1 MYRGILNVT
10 SSEVHSYT
18 LKNGLKT
25 HTSLYS
31 FETKGFTEQ
40 KQITENRKTVSVS
53 IESTCLT
60 AQSTSLTSALYIA
73 MWTPLSHWE
82 NIHVLFCVF
91 CGSMLPL
98 GSYFV
103 GVSRILWAEIGG
115 NSCESGGLQWLSWV
129 CIMFVCCVVEFWV
142 DSQTDRDG
150 LKLLHVTLRQREV
163 FFFSLS
169 FKQWHS
175 DYPAWQSTMPFLKKM

>member
-1 MYRGILNVT
+1 M
-10 SSEVHSYT
+10 
-18 LKNGLKT
+18 
-25 HTSLYS
+25 
-31 FETKGFTEQ
+31 
-40 KQITENRKTVSVS
+40 S

-60 AQSTSLTSALYIA
+60 EKSTSLTSALYIT

-82 NIHVLFCVF
+82 KIQVLFCVF

-150 LKLLHVTLRQREV
+150 LKLLHVTLRQRSL
-163 FFFSLS
+163 FFSL
-169 FKQWHS
+169 FFF
-175 DYPAWQSTMPFLKKM
+175 FLNSGIVIILLDNQLCCFLRKWNYVAQIVIIKLNIKVYLHKNPL

>member
-1 MYRGILNVT
+1 M
-10 SSEVHSYT
+10 
-18 LKNGLKT
+18 
-25 HTSLYS
+25 
-31 FETKGFTEQ
+31 
-40 KQITENRKTVSVS
+40 S

-60 AQSTSLTSALYIA
+60 AQSTSLTSALYIT

-91 CGSMLPL
+91 CGLMLPL

-103 GVSRILWAEIGG
+103 SVSRILWAEIGG

-150 LKLLHVTLRQREV
+150 LKLLHVLSDKEKS
-163 FFFSLS
+163 FFF
-169 FKQWHS
+169 FF
-175 DYPAWQSTMPFLKKM
+175 FLNSGIVIILLDNQLCRFLNFVAQISVKVSIVIIIVNIKVYLHKNPL